1 MKIKLYKSVQA
12 FSQWMRELNHK
23 LRHYKHR
30 TYLSGKISDC
40 DDYEWNFRR
49 SAELVRN
56 LGYIPVNPCDLPV
69 RKSWAAFMFW
79 DCLELL
85 TCSTIYM
92 QKNWKQSR
100 GAKIEHKLAK
110 ITRKTIIYQTK

>member
-1 MKIKLYKSVQA
+1 MMAVSAWLSETK
-12 FSQWMRELNHK
+12 FK

-30 TYLSGKISDC
+30 VYISGKITDC

-56 LGYIPVNPCDLPV
+56 LSYIPVNPCDLPT
-69 RKSWAAFMFW
+69 RKSWASYMLW

-85 TCSTIYM
+85 TCSTVYF
-92 QKNWKQSR
+92 QSNWKTSK
-100 GAKIEHKLAK
+100 GAKIENFISI
-110 ITRKTIIYQTK
+110 ITFKHRIYE

>member
-12 FSQWMRELNHK
+12 FSQWMSETKFK

-30 TYLSGKISDC
+30 CYLSGKITDC

-69 RKSWAAFMFW
+69 RKSWAAFMFH
-79 DCLELL
+79 DILELL

-92 QKNWKQSR
+92 QSNHKESR
-100 GAKIEHKLAK
+100 GAMIELRLAK
-110 ITRKTIIYQTK
+110 LLRKTIIFEK